1 MSKKPLALPRGRT
14 LLLEE
19 VKQLTGFEKSAIYYR
34 NKVGHKYY
42 DATFPPR
49 IQRGN
54 STAVGWDEQA
64 LLVWLD
70 ARPPAERRSSVK
82 QSEGTEGSRSTK
94 PRKVAKADLIA
105 AMKAVLLETVQ
116 SCKFISHYKFVL
128 AVRQQLE
135 RNDVDVQESLLDE
148 IDRKAYAK
156 HKVLPTLVIQERGR
170 PVRAGWYSSALRI
183 QVLGDSY
190 EGHYEKLFLAALERT
205 AQRPTAFSWMR
216 IAGFGSSMKPL
227 YGRKAPVPLRPPP
240 DPTKVAAE
248 EAHYAKLLPEGYV
261 PGRGTNR
268 GT

>member
-1 MSKKPLALPRGRT
+1 MSEKLIAPQRGRT
-14 LLLEE
+14 LLLKE
-19 VKQLTGFEKSAIYYR
+19 VKEKTGFGKSAIYYR
-34 NKVGHKYY
+34 NDPDHKYY

-49 IQRGN
+49 IKRGN

-64 LLVWLD
+64 LLAWLE
-70 ARPPAERRSSVK
+70 ARPLAERRASVK
-82 QSEGTEGSRSTK
+82 PSSGGKGSKANK
-94 PRKVAKADLIA
+94 PRKVAKAALIA
-105 AMKAVLLETVQ
+105 AMEAVLLETVQ

-128 AVRQQLE
+128 AVRQQLK
-135 RNDVDVQESLLDE
+135 RDDVDLQESLLDE

-170 PVRAGWYSSALRI
+170 PVRSGWYLSALRI

-190 EGHYEKLFLAALERT
+190 QNHYEKLFLASLKRT

-227 YGRKAPVPLRPPP
+227 YGLKAAVPRRPPP
-240 DPTKVAAE
+240 DPAKVAAE
-248 EAHYAKLLPEGYV
+248 EAKYAMLLPEGYV